1 MFVVVVVFFFKQKTA
16 YEMRISDWSSDVCS
30 SDLAVRYVLD
40 MKFRSGLF
48 ENPYADVATA
58 EAITNDADAR
68 ALALEA
74 AQKSIVLLKNDGLLP
89 LKPTGTIAG
98 VGPHAATAHLGGSS
112 GIPPHPENGRGV
124 CGEGEC
130 ETV

>member
-1 MFVVVVVFFFKQKTA
+1 
-16 YEMRISDWSSDVCS
+16 
-30 SDLAVRYVLD
+30 

-89 LKPTGTIAG
+89 LKPTGTIA
-98 VGPHAATAHLGGSS
+98 VIGPNAAKAHLGGYY
-112 GIPPHPENGRGV
+112 GIPTHTVSLLDGV
-124 CGEGEC
+124 KAKRTEERRDGKEGC
-130 ETV
+130 SRC